1 MGWRKW
7 TLVLACDPPD
17 GAAPDPGLDAP
28 LQRPGS
34 VHRGGGETRGTWGR
48 KSLVAELEAYI
59 WRLAPGLVEPEPH
72 RACRQLVERVLAQE
86 SAQKVCVV
94 ARELFFD
101 FLWDLLRQAEW
112 DDGPDAAFWR

>member
-1 MGWRKW
+1 MEPLR
-7 TLVLACDPPD
+7 TLVWTRLSSDRALCT
-17 GAAPDPGLDAP
+17 G
-28 LQRPGS
+28 
-34 VHRGGGETRGTWGR
+34 GGGETRGTWGR
-48 KSLVAELEAYI
+48 TSLVAELEAYI